1 MAVILKTMMAGPDGV
16 KQAGER
22 AEFPPQM
29 ERDLVEGGYAAYVGA
44 PVREAAVMAPRETAA
59 MPSPARRKR

>member
-22 AEFPPQM
+22 AELSPQT
-29 ERDLVEGGYAAYVGA
+29 ERELVAGGYASYVAA
-44 PVREAAVMAPRETAA
+44 PVRETAAIAPRETAA
-59 MPSPARRKR
+59 IPAARKRGR